1 MPIDTAS
8 QDLLRLRLDHLI
20 DVRQGLAVL
29 GSHMPW
35 QEIEASLSH
44 LFSRKVKAGKT
55 LPGVDLFGE
64 QAQLNPVRCNTGRP
78 RVPLRTR
85 RMSSCSKSPATSW
98 CKQPR
103 VLG

>member
-20 DVRQGLAVL
+20 DARQGLAVI

-35 QEIEASLSH
+35 QEIQASLSH
-44 LFSRKVKAGKT
+44 LSSRTVKAGKT

-64 QAQLNPVRCNTGRP
+64 QAQLSPVRCNAGRP

-85 RMSSCSKSPATSW
+85 RMPSCSKSPATSW